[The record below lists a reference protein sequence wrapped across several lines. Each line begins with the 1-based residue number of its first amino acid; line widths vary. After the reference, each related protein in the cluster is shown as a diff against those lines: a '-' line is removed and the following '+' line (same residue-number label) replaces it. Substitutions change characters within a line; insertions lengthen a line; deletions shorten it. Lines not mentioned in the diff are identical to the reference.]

1 VPTRIRSHRRL
12 PRPGSAA
19 ALLAL
24 GLAGLTACGGSDSG
38 SDSASGTTSESA
50 STSSSAES
58 SASDPSS
65 SASNGS
71 ASNGSAEAEAEAIT
85 ATEADFSISLDEE
98 TLKAGTYAITVV
110 NNGNATHDL
119 AVEEDGTTKATSDKI
134 GPGESTTLTVDLDA
148 GEYVFF
154 CSIGNHRAMGMEL
167 TVQVT

>member
-12 PRPGSAA
+12 PRLGSAA

-50 STSSSAES
+50 STSSSVES
-58 SASDPSS
+58 SASDLSS

-71 ASNGSAEAEAEAIT
+71 ASNGSAEAEAIT
-85 ATEADFSISLDEE
+85 ATEADFSISLDED

-119 AVEEDGTTKATSDKI
+119 AVEEDGTTKAASDKI
-134 GPGESTTLTVDLDA
+134 GPGESTTFTVDLDA